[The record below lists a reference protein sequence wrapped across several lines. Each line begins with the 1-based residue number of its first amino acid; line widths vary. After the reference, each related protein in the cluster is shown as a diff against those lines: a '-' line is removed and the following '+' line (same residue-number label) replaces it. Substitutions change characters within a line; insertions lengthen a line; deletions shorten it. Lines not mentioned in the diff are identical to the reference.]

1 MYAGIVKSA
10 KAAWI
15 TLLLSLAVVIGLFAL
30 PAQENEAS
38 TVGGLSDK
46 YQTTQVNELLEE
58 FPDAQTSTALIVVSR
73 EDGGE
78 LTEADQASIADINA
92 AAAELGAAGPPPQVP
107 PIVSENKLV
116 GLVPVTLKAAADD
129 GDAVAAEVESLRG
142 SISDAAP
149 EGIKAE
155 LTGGAA
161 FTADLAGVFSGANFI
176 LLTVTAGVVALLL
189 LITYRS
195 PWLWLVPLAV
205 VATIEQAALKVVDL
219 LAPVVGI
226 DVDPSAVGITSVL
239 VFGAATNYA
248 LLLIARYREELRIHE
263 SKYKA
268 MGKALTRTREAIIA
282 SGGTVILALLVLLF
296 TDTLSYRGLGF
307 SAATGIVLAIL
318 SALFILPAALVLL
331 GRKLFWPFVPKVGDA
346 AREGKFWGKLGEAT
360 ARAPKRIAG
369 TAVVVLLAAGALLF
383 NVQIGLSENEQFTEK
398 PQAVTAAETLAEG
411 FPAGSTSPVI
421 VLVNSDAAEAAAE
434 ELAAVDGVSSA
445 DVVSENDGVSR
456 IDVVDQYEPGTADAN
471 AFIADVRSDLAE
483 NPDYEALVGG
493 EAAERVDQLAAN
505 QHDLTLVV
513 SAVII
518 LVFLVLLVLLR
529 SVVAPVLLVASVLLT
544 FVASTGIS
552 WVLFVNV
559 LGFPALD
566 TLTLLYSFIFLVAL
580 GVDYNIFLT
589 TRARENAMTMG
600 TKQGMLSAL
609 RSTGG
614 VITSAGILLAAV
626 FAVLGVLPLVT
637 LTQVGITVAIGVL
650 LDTLVVRTVIVPAL
664 TFILGDK
671 FWWPSNPAA
680 KAGTGGRHE
689 APVSHDDSGAESLAA
704 PAGAHR
710 ATTR

>member
-1 MYAGIVKSA
+1 MNAGIVKSA

-15 TLLLSLAVVIGLFAL
+15 TLLLSLAVIIGLFAL

-58 FPDAQTSTALIVVSR
+58 FPDAQESTALIVVSR
-73 EDGGE
+73 TDGAPM
-78 LTEADQASIADINA
+78 TDADQAAIAEINA
-92 AAAELGAAGPPPQVP
+92 AAAELGAVGPPPQVP

-129 GDAVAAEVESLRG
+129 GDAVAAEVEALRG
-142 SISDAAP
+142 EISATAP
-149 EGIKAE
+149 EGLKAE

-189 LITYRS
+189 LVTYRS

-263 SKYKA
+263 SKYEA
-268 MGKALTRTREAIIA
+268 MGKALSRTREAIIA

-296 TDTLSYRGLGF
+296 TDTMSYRGLGF

-346 AREGKFWGKLGEAT
+346 AREGKFWGKLGEVT

-369 TAVVVLLAAGALLF
+369 AAVVVLLAAGGLLF

-411 FPAGSTSPVI
+411 FPAGSSSPVI
-421 VLVNSDAAEAAAE
+421 VLVNSDSADAAVE
-434 ELAAVDGVSSA
+434 ELAALESVSGA
-445 DVVSENDGVSR
+445 EVASEHNGMTR
-456 IDVVDQYEPGTADAN
+456 IDVIDSYEPGTDGAN
-471 AFIADVRSDLAE
+471 AFIGDLRSDLAA
-483 NPDYEALVGG
+483 NPEYEALVGG

-513 SAVII
+513 TSVII

-529 SVVAPVLLVASVLLT
+529 SIVAPVLLVASVLLT

-552 WVLFVNV
+552 WFLFVNV

-589 TRARENAMTMG
+589 TRARENAVTMG
-600 TKQGMLSAL
+600 TKAGMLSAL

-664 TFILGDK
+664 AFILGEK
-671 FWWPSNPAA
+671 FWWPSKPAQHG
-680 KAGTGGRHE
+680 GTGGRHE
-689 APVSHDDSGAESLAA
+689 APAGDSGPRRELA

-710 ATTR
+710 APGR

>member
-1 MYAGIVKSA
+1 MNAGIVKSA

-15 TLLLSLAVVIGLFAL
+15 TLLLSLAVIIGLFAL

-46 YQTTQVNELLEE
+46 YQTTQVNDLLEE
-58 FPDAQTSTALIVVSR
+58 FPDAQESTALIVVSR
-73 EDGGE
+73 TDGAPM
-78 LTEADQASIADINA
+78 TDADQAAIAEINA
-92 AAAELGAAGPPPQVP
+92 AAAELGAVGPPPQVP

-129 GDAVAAEVESLRG
+129 GDAVAAEVEALRG
-142 SISDAAP
+142 EISATAP
-149 EGIKAE
+149 EGLKAE

-189 LITYRS
+189 LVTYRS

-263 SKYKA
+263 SKYQA
-268 MGKALTRTREAIIA
+268 MGKALSRTREAIIA

-296 TDTLSYRGLGF
+296 TDTMSYRGLGF

-346 AREGKFWGKLGEAT
+346 AREGKFWGKLGEVT

-369 TAVVVLLAAGALLF
+369 AAVVVLLAAGGLLF

-411 FPAGSTSPVI
+411 FPAGSSSPVI
-421 VLVNSDAAEAAAE
+421 VLVNSDSADAAVE
-434 ELAAVDGVSSA
+434 ELAALESVSGA
-445 DVVSENDGVSR
+445 EVASEHNGMTR
-456 IDVVDQYEPGTADAN
+456 IDVIDSYEPGTDGAN
-471 AFIADVRSDLAE
+471 AFIGDLRSDLAA
-483 NPDYEALVGG
+483 NPEYEALVGG

-513 SAVII
+513 TSVII

-529 SVVAPVLLVASVLLT
+529 SIVAPVLLVASVLLT

-552 WVLFVNV
+552 WFLFVNV

-589 TRARENAMTMG
+589 TRARENAVTMG
-600 TKQGMLSAL
+600 TKAGMLSAL

-664 TFILGDK
+664 AFILGEK
-671 FWWPSNPAA
+671 FWWPSKPAQHG
-680 KAGTGGRHE
+680 GTGGRHE
-689 APVSHDDSGAESLAA
+689 APAGDSGPRRELA

-710 ATTR
+710 APGR

>member
-1 MYAGIVKSA
+1 MYAGIVKTA

-58 FPDAQTSTALIVVSR
+58 FPDAQESTALIVVSR
-73 EDGGE
+73 ADGSE
-78 LTEADQASIADINA
+78 LTDADQAAIADINA
-92 AAAELGAAGPPPQVP
+92 AAAELGAVGPPPQVP

-116 GLVPVTLKAAADD
+116 GLIPVTLQAAADD

-142 SISDAAP
+142 SISEAAP
-149 EGIKAE
+149 EGINAE

-248 LLLIARYREELRIHE
+248 LLLIARYREELRTYE
-263 SKYKA
+263 SKYQA
-268 MGKALTRTREAIIA
+268 MGKALSRTREAIIA

-296 TDTLSYRGLGF
+296 TDTMSYRGLGF

-360 ARAPKRIAG
+360 ARAPKRIASV
-369 TAVVVLLAAGALLF
+369 AVVVLLAAGGLLF

-421 VLVNSDAAEAAAE
+421 VLVNSDSAQAAAE
-434 ELAAVDGVSSA
+434 ELAAVEGVSGA
-445 DVVSENDGVSR
+445 DVVSENNGVTR
-456 IDVVDQYEPGTADAN
+456 IDVVDRYEPGTAEAN
-471 AFIADVRSDLAE
+471 AFIEDLRSDLAA

-513 SAVII
+513 TSVII

-529 SVVAPVLLVASVLLT
+529 SLVAPVLLVASVLLT

-552 WVLFVNV
+552 WFLFVNV

-600 TKQGMLSAL
+600 TKDGMLSAL

-664 TFILGDK
+664 AFILGEK
-671 FWWPSNPAA
+671 FWWPSKPAA
-680 KAGTGGRHE
+680 QGGTGGRHE
-689 APVSHDDSGAESLAA
+689 AAAGDDSGPGSLGA

-710 ATTR
+710 ASTS

>member
-1 MYAGIVKSA
+1 MSAGIVKSA
-10 KAAWI
+10 KAAWV

-38 TVGGLSDK
+38 TVGGLDEA
-46 YQTTQVNELLEE
+46 YQTTQVNDLLEE
-58 FPDAQTSTALIVVSR
+58 FPDAQESTALIVVSR
-73 EDGGE
+73 EDGE
-78 LTEADQASIADINA
+78 AMTDADQAAIADINA
-92 AAAELGAAGPPPQVP
+92 AAAELGAVGPPPQVP

-116 GLVPVTLKAAADD
+116 GLVPVTLQAAADD
-129 GDAVAAEVESLRG
+129 GDAVSAEVESLRG
-142 SISDAAP
+142 AISDAAP
-149 EGIKAE
+149 DGLTAQ

-161 FTADLAGVFSGANFI
+161 FTADLAGVFSGANFV

-263 SKYKA
+263 SKYEA
-268 MGKALTRTREAIIA
+268 MGKALSRTREAIIA

-369 TAVVVLLAAGALLF
+369 AAVVVLLAAGGLLL

-411 FPAGSTSPVI
+411 FPAGSSSPVI
-421 VLVNSDAAEAAAE
+421 VLVNSDSADAVIDEVSALESVSGAEAASE
-434 ELAAVDGVSSA
+434 HDGLT
-445 DVVSENDGVSR
+445 R
-456 IDVVDQYEPGTADAN
+456 IDIIDTYEPGTAESN
-471 AFIADVRSDLAE
+471 EFIEELRSDLAA
-483 NPDYEALVGG
+483 NPEYGALVGG

-513 SAVII
+513 TSVII
-518 LVFLVLLVLLR
+518 LVFLVLVVLLR
-529 SVVAPVLLVASVLLT
+529 SLVAPVLLVASVLLT

-552 WVLFVNV
+552 WFLFVNV

-589 TRARENAMTMG
+589 TRARENAMTKG
-600 TKQGMLSAL
+600 TKEGMLSAL

-664 TFILGDK
+664 AFTLGEK
-671 FWWPSNPAA
+671 FWWPSKPAGQG
-680 KAGTGGRHE
+680 GTGGRHE
-689 APVSHDDSGAESLAA
+689 AEPGNDSGPKRETA

-710 ATTR
+710 AN

>member
-1 MYAGIVKSA
+1 MNAGIVKSA

-15 TLLLSLAVVIGLFAL
+15 TLLLSLAVIIGLFAL

-46 YQTTQVNELLEE
+46 YQTTEVNELLEE
-58 FPDAQTSTALIVVSR
+58 FPDAQESTALIVVSR
-73 EDGGE
+73 ADGAAM
-78 LTEADQASIADINA
+78 TDADQAAIADINA
-92 AAAELGAAGPPPQVP
+92 AATELGAVGPPPQVP

-116 GLVPVTLKAAADD
+116 ALVPVTLQAAADD
-129 GDAVAAEVESLRG
+129 GDAVSAEVESLRQG
-142 SISDAAP
+142 ISDAAP
-149 EGIKAE
+149 VGLTAE

-189 LITYRS
+189 LVTYRS

-205 VATIEQAALKVVDL
+205 VATVEQAALKVVDL

-263 SKYKA
+263 SKYEA
-268 MGKALTRTREAIIA
+268 MGQALTRTREAIIA

-296 TDTLSYRGLGF
+296 TDTMSYRGLGF

-369 TAVVVLLAAGALLF
+369 AAVVVLLACGGLLF

-411 FPAGSTSPVI
+411 FPAGSSSPVI
-421 VLVNSDAAEAAAE
+421 VLVNSDSADAAVEELSALDSVSGAEAASE
-434 ELAAVDGVSSA
+434 HNGVT
-445 DVVSENDGVSR
+445 R
-456 IDVVDQYEPGTADAN
+456 IDVIDSYEPGTDDAN
-471 AFIADVRSDLAE
+471 TFIEELRADLAA
-483 NPDYEALVGG
+483 NPEYGALVGG

-505 QHDLTLVV
+505 DHDLTLVV
-513 SAVII
+513 TSVII

-529 SVVAPVLLVASVLLT
+529 SIVAPVLLVASVLLT

-552 WVLFVNV
+552 WFLFVNV

-664 TFILGDK
+664 AFTLGEK
-671 FWWPSNPAA
+671 FWWPSKPAGHG
-680 KAGTGGRHE
+680 GTRGRHE
-689 APVSHDDSGAESLAA
+689 GDSSGSDSGSGAQLASS
-704 PAGAHR
+704 GAHR
-710 ATTR
+710 ADPR

>member
-1 MYAGIVKSA
+1 MFAGIVKSA

-15 TLLLSLAVVIGLFAL
+15 TLIVGIAVLVGLFAL
-30 PAQENEAS
+30 PAEVNEAS
-38 TVGGLSDK
+38 TVGGLSEK
-46 YQTTQVNELLEE
+46 YQTTEVNQLLEE
-58 FPDAQTSTALIVVSR
+58 FPDAQEATALIVVSR
-73 EDGGE
+73 ADGE
-78 LTEADQASIADINA
+78 ALTDADTAAIAGINS
-92 AAAELGAAGPPPQVP
+92 AAAELGAVGPPAQVP
-107 PIVSENKLV
+107 PIVSENRLV
-116 GLVPVTLKAAADD
+116 GLVPVTLQAASDD
-129 GDAVAAEVESLRG
+129 GDAIAAEVESLRQG
-142 SISDAAP
+142 ISDAAP
-149 EGIKAE
+149 EGINAE

-219 LAPVVGI
+219 VSPVFGVP
-226 DVDPSAVGITSVL
+226 VDPSAVGITSVL

-248 LLLIARYREELRIHE
+248 LLLIARYREELRTYE
-263 SKYKA
+263 SKYQA
-268 MGKALTRTREAIIA
+268 MGKALSSTREAIIA
-282 SGGTVILALLVLLF
+282 SGGTVILALLVLLL

-369 TAVVVLLAAGALLF
+369 TAVVVLLAAGTLLF

-411 FPAGSTSPVI
+411 FPAGSSSPVI
-421 VLVNSDAAEAAAE
+421 VLVNSDSAD
-434 ELAAVDGVSSA
+434 AAVAELSGLESVSGVEVA
-445 DVVSENDGVSR
+445 SEHNGITR
-456 IDVVDQYEPGTADAN
+456 IDVIDSYEPGTAESN
-471 AFIADVRSDLAE
+471 TFIEELRSDLAE
-483 NPDYEALVGG
+483 TPGYEALVGG

-505 QHDLTLVV
+505 DHDLTLVV
-513 SAVII
+513 TSVII
-518 LVFLVLLVLLR
+518 LVLLVLVILLR
-529 SVVAPVLLVASVLLT
+529 SLVAPVLLVASVLLT

-552 WVLFVNV
+552 WVIFVNV

-589 TRARENAMTMG
+589 TRARENAVTMG

-664 TFILGDK
+664 AFILGEK
-671 FWWPSNPAA
+671 FWWPSKPAA
-680 KAGTGGRHE
+680 GAGRAGRHE
-689 APVSHDDSGAESLAA
+689 AAADDDGPAAAGVES
-704 PAGAHR
+704 AGAHSSHR
-710 ATTR
+710 

>member
-1 MYAGIVKSA
+1 MNAGIVKSA

-38 TVGGLSDK
+38 TVGGLDEE

-58 FPDAQTSTALIVVSR
+58 FPDAQESTALIVVSR
-73 EDGGE
+73 EDGE
-78 LTEADQASIADINA
+78 PMTDADQAAIADINA
-92 AAAELGAAGPPPQVP
+92 AAAELGAVGPPPQVP

-116 GLVPVTLKAAADD
+116 GLVPVTLQAAADD
-129 GDAVAAEVESLRG
+129 GDAVSAEVERLREG
-142 SISDAAP
+142 ISDAAP
-149 EGIKAE
+149 DGLTAQ

-205 VATIEQAALKVVDL
+205 VATIEQSALKVVDL

-263 SKYKA
+263 SKYAA
-268 MGKALTRTREAIIA
+268 MGRALSRTREAIIA

-369 TAVVVLLAAGALLF
+369 AAVVVLLAAGGLLF

-411 FPAGSTSPVI
+411 FPAGSSSPVI
-421 VLVNSDAAEAAAE
+421 VLVNSESADAVIEEVSALESVSGAEAASE
-434 ELAAVDGVSSA
+434 HDGLT
-445 DVVSENDGVSR
+445 R
-456 IDVVDQYEPGTADAN
+456 IDIIDTYEPGTAESN
-471 AFIADVRSDLAE
+471 EFIEDLRADLAATPE
-483 NPDYEALVGG
+483 YGALVGG

-513 SAVII
+513 TSVII

-529 SVVAPVLLVASVLLT
+529 SLVAPVLLVASVLLT

-552 WVLFVNV
+552 WFLFVNV

-664 TFILGDK
+664 AFTLGEK
-671 FWWPSNPAA
+671 FWWPSKPSGQG
-680 KAGTGGRHE
+680 GTGGRHE
-689 APVSHDDSGAESLAA
+689 AQPGQDSGPKLETA

-710 ATTR
+710 ANVS

>member
-1 MYAGIVKSA
+1 MNAGIVKSA

-15 TLLLSLAVVIGLFAL
+15 TLLLSLAVIIGLFAL

-58 FPDAQTSTALIVVSR
+58 FPDAQESTALIVVSR
-73 EDGGE
+73 TDGAAM
-78 LTEADQASIADINA
+78 TDADQAAIAEINA
-92 AAAELGAAGPPPQVP
+92 AAAELGAVGPPPQVP

-129 GDAVAAEVESLRG
+129 GDAVAAEVEALRG
-142 SISDAAP
+142 EISATAP
-149 EGIKAE
+149 EGLKAE

-263 SKYKA
+263 SKYQA
-268 MGKALTRTREAIIA
+268 MGKALSRTREAIIA

-296 TDTLSYRGLGF
+296 TDTMSYRGLGF

-346 AREGKFWGKLGEAT
+346 AREGKFWGKLGELT

-369 TAVVVLLAAGALLF
+369 AAVVVLLAAGGLLF

-411 FPAGSTSPVI
+411 FPAGSSSPVI
-421 VLVNSDAAEAAAE
+421 VLVNSDSADAAVE
-434 ELAAVDGVSSA
+434 ELAALESVSGA
-445 DVVSENDGVSR
+445 EVASEHNGMTR
-456 IDVVDQYEPGTADAN
+456 IDVVDSYEPGTDEAN
-471 AFIADVRSDLAE
+471 AFIGDLRSDLAA
-483 NPDYEALVGG
+483 NPEYEALVGG

-513 SAVII
+513 TSVII

-529 SVVAPVLLVASVLLT
+529 SIVAPVLLVASVLLT

-552 WVLFVNV
+552 WFLFVNV

-589 TRARENAMTMG
+589 TRARENAVTMG
-600 TKQGMLSAL
+600 TKAGMLSAL

-664 TFILGDK
+664 AFILGEK
-671 FWWPSNPAA
+671 FWWPSKPAQHG
-680 KAGTGGRHE
+680 GTGGRHE
-689 APVSHDDSGAESLAA
+689 APAGDSGPRRELA

-710 ATTR
+710 APGR

>member
-1 MYAGIVKSA
+1 M
-10 KAAWI
+10 
-15 TLLLSLAVVIGLFAL
+15 
-30 PAQENEAS
+30 
-38 TVGGLSDK
+38 
-46 YQTTQVNELLEE
+46 
-58 FPDAQTSTALIVVSR
+58 
-73 EDGGE
+73 
-78 LTEADQASIADINA
+78 
-92 AAAELGAAGPPPQVP
+92 
-107 PIVSENKLV
+107 SENKQV
-116 GLVPVTLKAAADD
+116 GLVPVTLQAAADD
-129 GDAVAAEVESLRG
+129 GDAVSAEVESLRG
-142 SISDAAP
+142 GISEAAP
-149 EGIKAE
+149 DGLTAQ

-161 FTADLAGVFSGANFI
+161 FSADLAGVFSGANFV

-263 SKYKA
+263 SKYAA
-268 MGKALTRTREAIIA
+268 MGKALRRTREAIIA

-296 TDTLSYRGLGF
+296 TDTMSYRGLGF

-318 SALFILPAALVLL
+318 SALFILPAALVLF
-331 GRKLFWPFVPKVGDA
+331 GRKLFWPFVPKVGDP
-346 AREGKFWGKLGEAT
+346 AREGKFWGRLGEAT

-369 TAVVVLLAAGALLF
+369 AAVVVLLAAGGLLF

-411 FPAGSTSPVI
+411 FPAGSSSPVI
-421 VLVNSDAAEAAAE
+421 VLVNSDSADAAIEELSTLESVSGAEAASE
-434 ELAAVDGVSSA
+434 HDGLT
-445 DVVSENDGVSR
+445 R
-456 IDVVDQYEPGTADAN
+456 IDVIDSYEPGTDEAN
-471 AFIADVRSDLAE
+471 TFIEELRTDLAATPE
-483 NPDYEALVGG
+483 YGALVGG

-505 QHDLTLVV
+505 QHDLNLVV
-513 SAVII
+513 TSVII
-518 LVFLVLLVLLR
+518 LVFLVLVVLLR
-529 SVVAPVLLVASVLLT
+529 SLVAPVLLVASVLLT

-552 WVLFVNV
+552 WFLFVNV

-664 TFILGDK
+664 AFTLGEK
-671 FWWPSNPAA
+671 FWWPSKPAG
-680 KAGTGGRHE
+680 KSGTGGRHE
-689 APVSHDDSGAESLAA
+689 AQPGSDPGPALESA

-710 ATTR
+710 ANTQ

>member
-78 LTEADQASIADINA
+78 LTDADQAAIAEINA
-92 AAAELGAAGPPPQVP
+92 AATELGAVGPPPQVP

-263 SKYKA
+263 SKYQA

-421 VLVNSDAAEAAAE
+421 VLVNTDSAEAAAE
-434 ELAAVDGVSSA
+434 ELAAVEGVSSA
-445 DVVSENDGVSR
+445 DVVSENNGVSR
-456 IDVVDQYEPGTADAN
+456 IDVVDQYEPGTAEAN
-471 AFIADVRSDLAE
+471 AFIEDLRNDLAE
-483 NPDYEALVGG
+483 TPEYEALVGG
-493 EAAERVDQLAAN
+493 EAAERVDQLSAN

-513 SAVII
+513 TSVII

-529 SVVAPVLLVASVLLT
+529 SIVAPVLLVASVLLT

-552 WVLFVNV
+552 WFLFVNV

-671 FWWPSNPAA
+671 FWWPSNPAG

-689 APVSHDDSGAESLAA
+689 APASSDDSGSESLPA

>member
-445 DVVSENDGVSR
+445 DVVSANDGVSR

-471 AFIADVRSDLAE
+471 AFITDVRSDLAE